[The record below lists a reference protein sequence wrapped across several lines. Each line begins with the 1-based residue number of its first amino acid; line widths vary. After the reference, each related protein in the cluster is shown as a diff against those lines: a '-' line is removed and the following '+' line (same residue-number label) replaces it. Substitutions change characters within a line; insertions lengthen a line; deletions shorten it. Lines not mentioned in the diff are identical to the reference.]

1 MKTGYKVIKN
11 AISKETAE
19 LLCLQFEIRRNLM
32 YYEKG
37 IDPLDESKLFEFGD
51 DQVIR
56 SYAQYGFVAFE
67 ALMLQMLP
75 VVEEVTG
82 KRLLPAY
89 TYGRIYYNG
98 AVMYK
103 HTDRASCEYS
113 TTMTLSV
120 DEKPWDIWMTDLKG
134 VAKPLALGIGDMC
147 VYQGGLLE
155 HWRDEYQGQKQIQVF
170 LHYVDADGPNKD
182 HAYDKRPMLGLKKE
196 SK

>member
-11 AISKETAE
+11 TISAATAE
-19 LLCLQFEIRRNLM
+19 LLCLQFEIRRNAI

-37 IDPLDESKLFEFGD
+37 LNPFDEDKLFEFGD
-51 DQVIR
+51 EQVVR
-56 SYAQYGFVAFE
+56 SFAQYGFVGFE
-67 ALMLQMLP
+67 GLMLQLMP
-75 VVEEVTG
+75 VVEEATG

-103 HTDRASCEYS
+103 HIDRPSCEYS
-113 TTMTLSV
+113 ATMTLSV

-134 VAKPLALGIGDMC
+134 VAKPLSLGVGDMC
-147 VYQGGLLE
+147 VYQGGKLE
-155 HWRDEYQGQKQIQVF
+155 HWREEYQGEKQIQVF
-170 LHYVDADGPNKD
+170 LHYVEADGPNKA

-196 SK
+196 ET